1 MVVVVSDVA
10 TTGNADAEID
20 VDDVLDVGVPFNA
33 AGTCVEAGSD
43 RDVLVVVAAEGND
56 VADSG
61 EEVDGVAI
69 ALDLRG
75 TLVHLK
81 P

>member
-43 RDVLVVVAAEGND
+43 RDVLVAAEGND

-61 EEVDGVAI
+61 EKVDGVAI

>member
-1 MVVVVSDVA
+1 MSDVA

-43 RDVLVVVAAEGND
+43 RDVLVAAEGND

-61 EEVDGVAI
+61 EKVDGVAI

>member
-1 MVVVVSDVA
+1 VVVVVSDVA

-43 RDVLVVVAAEGND
+43 RDVLVAAEGND

-61 EEVDGVAI
+61 EKVDGVAI